1 MALNFGKLDF
11 SVSFNRT
18 SAFPLDSKS
27 YFETLAAAQA
37 AAATAIEA
45 GGSDSSYYFGQ
56 TLVVVENG
64 VATMYVIQPDKSL
77 TEVGGKV
84 TVNEKV
90 FSTDPDGKLDLL
102 GFSTAV
108 AGAQAVK
115 GADGSITWVKPDQ
128 TTVEGLQTTVAA
140 LQEAI
145 GSKENGTGL
154 AGDVKKLEDAVGAP
168 AAGETAAT
176 GIFKALDEKADKSTV
191 YTKKDADAAIAAAV
205 SKADH
210 LKRKIVDSTADIDLT
225 AADAS
230 QYIYMVKKGTSVTG
244 DTYDEYMVING
255 ALEKVGD
262 WGVDLSDYVK
272 TEVFNTEL
280 GKKVDKVEGSRLM
293 TEAEG
298 TKLAAIAEGAEK
310 NFIKAVETTEF
321 AVGAEDG
328 KLSLV
333 AVAQD
338 KVTGLADTLATKV
351 DKVDGSR
358 LMTEEEGKKIAALQ
372 SDETG
377 KVTLPAANVNGLTE
391 LLATKV
397 DKEAGKTL
405 TSNDFTDELL
415 EKLNGISA
423 GANANVIEKVQ
434 IGDTALPIVEKAV
447 TLPGATADQL
457 GLVKSSVDENKVAVA
472 EDGTMEVNSVNVNKL
487 AQTEG
492 DELILN
498 GGNATV

>member
-102 GFSTAV
+102 GFSAAV

-191 YTKKDADAAIAAAV
+191 YTKEAADAAIAAAV
-205 SKADH
+205 SSADH
-210 LKRKIVDSTADIDLT
+210 LKRKIVDSTADINLT

-293 TEAEG
+293 TE
-298 TKLAAIAEGAEK
+298 
-310 NFIKAVETTEF
+310 
-321 AVGAEDG
+321 
-328 KLSLV
+328 
-333 AVAQD
+333 
-338 KVTGLADTLATKV
+338 
-351 DKVDGSR
+351 
-358 LMTEEEGKKIAALQ
+358 EEGKKIAALQ

-397 DKEAGKTL
+397 DKEEGKTL
-405 TSNDFTDELL
+405 TSNDFTNELL

-457 GLVKSSVDENKVAVA
+457 GLVKSSVYENKVAVA

-487 AQTEG
+487 VQTEG
-492 DELILN
+492 DELILD